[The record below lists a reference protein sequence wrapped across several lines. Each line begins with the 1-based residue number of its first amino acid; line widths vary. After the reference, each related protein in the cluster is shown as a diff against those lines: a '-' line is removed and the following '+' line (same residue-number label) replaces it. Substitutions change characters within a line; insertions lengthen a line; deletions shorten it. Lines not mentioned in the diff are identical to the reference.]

1 MLVGLCFSSFLD
13 AKYAPASCQSSE
25 RGSHQK
31 RGAQPEVGCQDILA
45 GGLQSRGLQFAR
57 IDGTVVLPA
66 ERQAHPIPI

>member
-13 AKYAPASCQSSE
+13 AKYALASCQLSE
-25 RGSHQK
+25 PGSHHK
-31 RGAQPEVGCQDILA
+31 RGAQPDFGFQDILA
-45 GGLQSRGLQFAR
+45 GGLQSRGLQFSR